1 MFCKT
6 LPIQRENKFGFKIR
20 PDIRKQKINK
30 KKEAMLKSGI
40 QRLFRKKICLLNVS
54 HLNAPPSRKRRA
66 PFLYLSVR
74 GLLFCPLALI
84 NL

>member
-40 QRLFRKKICLLNVS
+40 QRLFRKKICFIECKPFKCTPPPAGS
-54 HLNAPPSRKRRA
+54 GAPH
-66 PFLYLSVR
+66 FY
-74 GLLFCPLALI
+74 I
-84 NL
+84 